1 MGNTSP
7 LAGRPPQ
14 VGAALNLEPATD
26 LRRRADLGRFGDQ
39 RGSHKTRHVTPY
51 GPRDNGPLTSR
62 SAAALVGERYDHAE
76 YRNQPRSREQ
86 P

>member
-1 MGNTSP
+1 MSES
-7 LAGRPPQ
+7 L
-14 VGAALNLEPATD
+14 LKD
-26 LRRRADLGRFGDQ
+26 RRSKARVPFADKTARASAPEWLGRFGDQ